1 MKKIIY
7 ELIKETRIEL
17 NQKFN
22 LNNDFTDM
30 CYHSCELLSSKLQ
43 EKGIKGTVVQG
54 EVKPLWSEDLTIQH
68 FWIEL
73 DNVILDPTSEQM
85 DFSEHIMT
93 RDDQNY
99 INYIF
104 SNNYKDF

>member
-1 MKKIIY
+1 MKKIIS

-30 CYHSCELLSSKLQ
+30 CYHSCELLSYKLK
-43 EKGIKGTVVQG
+43 ENGFKGMVVQG
-54 EVKPLWSEDLTIQH
+54 EVKPLWGKDLIIQH

-73 DNVILDPTSEQM
+73 ENLIIDPTSEQM
-85 DFSEHIMT
+85 DFSEHIIE
-93 RDDQNY
+93 RDDKNY